1 MSMDQAILHGKV
13 KRKPYRGSKSIDPS
27 CRNHKGCPACENNR
41 KYSSRK
47 KEESAEDKLK
57 DWEW

>member
-13 KRKPYRGSKSIDPS
+13 KRKPYRGAKAIDPS
-27 CRNHKGCPACENNR
+27 CMRGDCPWCEKNK
-41 KYSSRK
+41 KYASRK
-47 KEESAEDKLK
+47 REESAEDKLK